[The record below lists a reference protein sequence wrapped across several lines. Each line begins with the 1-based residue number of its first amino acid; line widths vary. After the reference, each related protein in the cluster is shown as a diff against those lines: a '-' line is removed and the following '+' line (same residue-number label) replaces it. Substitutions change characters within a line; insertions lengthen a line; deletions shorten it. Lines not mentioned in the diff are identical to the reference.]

1 MRYIREIRAVH
12 EYWNENSYT
21 LIKLLHAWCAHL
33 LVMRC
38 TSTTGVIRP
47 DLPGQTAYPPRFA
60 IYNLAKLPIRLDSLG
75 PDFGL
80 KKHPI
85 RLN

>member
-1 MRYIREIRAVH
+1 
-12 EYWNENSYT
+12 
-21 LIKLLHAWCAHL
+21 
-33 LVMRC
+33 MRC
-38 TSTTGVIRP
+38 TGTTGVIRP